1 MFGARRR
8 RRVPLVYESRDWQ
21 HGVFLGATLSSET
34 TAAASGN
41 VGVLR
46 RDPMAM
52 LAFCGYN
59 IGDYLSHWLEVGR
72 AVANPPRIF
81 RVNWFRT
88 DDNGKF
94 LWPGFGENLRVI
106 KWIFD
111 RCDGAGKG
119 TPTPIGIVPTIDAID
134 RTGIDVTDARME
146 ALLKVDPADWAEAA
160 ADQGAFLDSV
170 GPRLPHEMRDEQQR
184 LARAVVDPSINIR

>member
-1 MFGARRR
+1 
-8 RRVPLVYESRDWQ
+8 
-21 HGVFLGATLSSET
+21 VFLGATLSSET

-59 IGDYLSHWLEVGR
+59 IGDYLAHWLKMGR
-72 AVANPPRIF
+72 SVKNPPRIF

-88 DDNGKF
+88 DEQGKF

-119 TPTPIGIVPTIDAID
+119 HATPIGIVPTIDAID
-134 RTGIDVTDARME
+134 RTGITVTDAAMD

-160 ADQGAFLDSV
+160 VDQAAFLNSV
-170 GPRLPHEMRDEQQR
+170 GRRMPREMCDEQQR
-184 LARAVVDPSINIR
+184 LATAVVDPNIAIR